1 MNATLLETFFKG
13 LLDQGFTSVL
23 FVVAIWYLQKQL
35 DKLDAKITE
44 CENDRQK
51 LWERISSKKL

>member
-35 DKLDAKITE
+35 DKLDSKITE